1 MLKKNLTHD
10 VFIFNIFIMELSKWS
25 CTSNTLKKTR
35 KIATKHLVPAFDI
48 LQPLLLQHFEN
59 VIDIDPLNLAVCQ

>member
-1 MLKKNLTHD
+1 MVMYLKYFEENKENSYKT
-10 VFIFNIFIMELSKWS
+10 FI
-25 CTSNTLKKTR
+25 
-35 KIATKHLVPAFDI
+35 PFDI